1 MRVLLLCDGGGS
13 MGVGHVI
20 RSLALAEAAVVAG
33 HDVVVAGHFE
43 GSFVQGQLAA
53 APVEVVQLAAPL
65 ADHDL
70 QPVIELVSD
79 RRPDVLHVD
88 SYEAPARLH
97 ELVAPPEAEAERRG
111 VVLSNM
117 EDGGF
122 SRRPADVVVDPT
134 LGAQLLPRPDDGST
148 WLLRGSRYAPMRQ
161 RVIDARRAREVAT
174 AVEIGPAG
182 EIGMAAADSTRTVLV
197 VMGGTDPVGLAPA
210 AVGLLARAGLA
221 LTVTAIAVGKNAER
235 VRAAARD
242 SALSLTVLAPVD
254 DLAALM
260 SAQDLV
266 ISAAGTSVW
275 ELCCIGV
282 PMALIWA
289 VDNQRDGYD
298 RVVAAGAALGLGG
311 PELGGPVGRPE
322 LGEAELGG
330 PELQRDERAVGLLR
344 RALTDS
350 RMRADLAQT
359 GRDVVDGL
367 GAWRVVRTWEQA
379 LRLGSTARPA
389 STVHPSS
396 TVHAS
401 PTGNESPAPLT
412 ARPAGM
418 QDARRLWEWRNDP
431 ATRASSRSSAE
442 IAWDDHVRWLTA
454 SLARSDRVL
463 LLAEDPVGPV
473 GTVRWDRQG
482 EGEWEVSIT
491 VAPQRRGQSLARP
504 LLRAGELALSKAAL
518 SEGTAPSGT
527 GSSGTEVTAYLA
539 VVHVDNAASVRLFE
553 SSAYVPDL
561 PSDPR
566 GFMRFRKVAPVA

>member
-1 MRVLLLCDGGGS
+1 M
-13 MGVGHVI
+13 I

-122 SRRPADVVVDPT
+122 GRRPADVVVDPT

-311 PELGGPVGRPE
+311 PELGGPELGGPVGRPA

>member
-1 MRVLLLCDGGGS
+1 

-20 RSLALAEAAVVAG
+20 RSLALAEAAVAAG
-33 HDVVVAGHFE
+33 HVVVVAGHFE
-43 GSFVQGQLAA
+43 GLFVQGQLAA
-53 APVEVVQLAAPL
+53 APVEVVQLAAPI

-70 QPVIELVSD
+70 QPVKDLVRG

-88 SYEAPARLH
+88 SYEAPRRLR
-97 ELVAPPEAEAERRG
+97 ELLAPPDAEADRRG
-111 VVLSNM
+111 VVLSSM

-122 SRRPADVVVDPT
+122 GRRPADVVVDPT

-221 LTVTAIAVGKNAER
+221 LTVTAIAVGKNVER

>member
-1 MRVLLLCDGGGS
+1 

-122 SRRPADVVVDPT
+122 GRRPADVVVDPT

-311 PELGGPVGRPE
+311 PELGGPELGGPVGRPE

-330 PELQRDERAVGLLR
+330 PELQRDERAVGPLR